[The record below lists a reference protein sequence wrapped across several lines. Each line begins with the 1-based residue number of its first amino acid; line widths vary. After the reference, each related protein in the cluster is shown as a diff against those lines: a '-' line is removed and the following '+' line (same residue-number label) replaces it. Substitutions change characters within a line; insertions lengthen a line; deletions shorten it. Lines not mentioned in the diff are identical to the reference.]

1 MFCTWLVAYC
11 NVKDFNIIDLI
22 GIPYRKPYI
31 EMFEDIREGII
42 GGDFSVE
49 AISEF
54 FESTSER
61 LFRDCKDCKNGTQE
75 IRSAASSIR
84 KGSKKQIFNI

>member
-1 MFCTWLVAYC
+1 M
-11 NVKDFNIIDLI
+11 DPI
-22 GIPYRKPYI
+22 GIPYRQPYI
-31 EMFEDIREGII
+31 EMFENIREGII

-54 FESTSER
+54 FETTSER
-61 LFRDCKDCKNGTQE
+61 LFRDCKDCNNGTQE

-84 KGSKKQIFNI
+84 EGSKKQILNI

>member
-1 MFCTWLVAYC
+1 M
-11 NVKDFNIIDLI
+11 IDLI

-54 FESTSER
+54 FETSSER

-75 IRSAASSIR
+75 IRLAASSIR
-84 KGSKKQIFNI
+84 EGFKKS